1 MSSDVLYRPDCGY
14 CEMDAA
20 AFVEGESVDAGAF
33 EEHLQDCSRCRN
45 SVEEQKRFFLAID
58 ASLRSETIP
67 ELPPSFA
74 RQVTVMAEN
83 DLGGLRRSGE
93 KRIAFAAAAVLL
105 LAAAA
110 LSASGAMSAVGEAS
124 GNAERAVFLMSAVFR
139 SLYSFLI
146 GLSVVV
152 RSAAGI
158 AGQDGSIMAAVAL
171 TMTIAVSALGL
182 RSRFRRT

>member
-93 KRIAFAAAAVLL
+93 KHRICSGGGLIVSGGRFRHQERCPRSAKHQETPSVLYFL
-105 LAAAA
+105 CP
-110 LSASGAMSAVGEAS
+110 LSFVRFIPSSSDCLWSSAQRQGSPA
-124 GNAERAVFLMSAVFR
+124 RT
-139 SLYSFLI
+139 
-146 GLSVVV
+146 V
-152 RSAAGI
+152 RSWR
-158 AGQDGSIMAAVAL
+158 L
-171 TMTIAVSALGL
+171 WL
-182 RSRFRRT
+182 